1 MVTIP
6 RKDDPEISAY
16 EKALESGL
24 PKRTAMTRALGV
36 DVNVSSKAK
45 DAKPK
50 RGRR

>member
-1 MVTIP
+1 MVNIP

-24 PKRTAMTRALGV
+24 PKRTAMSKALGV
-36 DVNVSSKAK
+36 SVNVPSTK

-50 RGRR
+50 KGRR